1 MGIEAQKEQVQ
12 RFYREIWERG
22 DHAAMAELVGPDFIF
37 RGSLG
42 AETRGREQFGTY
54 VDQVRGALDDY
65 RCEILDLV
73 AENNQVFA
81 RVLFTGIHNGP
92 LLGFPATGRQV
103 SWHGAALFT
112 FENELITRLWVL
124 GDLTTLR
131 GQLAEPHR

>member
-1 MGIEAQKEQVQ
+1 MKEQV
-12 RFYREIWERG
+12 RKFYDQIWQQG
-22 DHAAMAELVGPDFIF
+22 DKDAIPQLLCEDFAF

-42 AETRGREQFGTY
+42 TETRGFEGFAAY
-54 VDQVRGALDDY
+54 VDQVHRGLDDY
-65 RCEILDLV
+65 TCEILNLV
-73 AENNQVFA
+73 AEDDQAFA
-81 RVLFTGIHNGP
+81 RMLFSGIHNGP

-112 FENELITRLWVL
+112 FKGDRISRLWVL